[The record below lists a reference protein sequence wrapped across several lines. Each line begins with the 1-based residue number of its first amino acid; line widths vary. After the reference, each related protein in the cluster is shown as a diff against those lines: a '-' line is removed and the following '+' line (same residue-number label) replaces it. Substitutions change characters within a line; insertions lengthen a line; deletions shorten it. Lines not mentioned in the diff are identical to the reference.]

1 MNHTLE
7 KMKKL
12 GMMYN
17 MKRMERMVMIFQ
29 MKKMVML
36 EKREMTVMIPH
47 MEMIE
52 KNIFLLLS
60 LSQLSLCMK
69 LIQMGR
75 KEMN

>member
-1 MNHTLE
+1 
-7 KMKKL
+7 
-12 GMMYN
+12 
-17 MKRMERMVMIFQ
+17 MVMIFQ

-47 MEMIE
+47 MERIE